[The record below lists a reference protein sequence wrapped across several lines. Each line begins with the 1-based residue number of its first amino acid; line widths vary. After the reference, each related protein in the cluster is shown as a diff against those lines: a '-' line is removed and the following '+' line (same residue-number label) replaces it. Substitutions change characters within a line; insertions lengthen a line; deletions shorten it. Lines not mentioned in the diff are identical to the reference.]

1 MGSEVTHKQ
10 VVDFDRSCY
19 GVDGYDGE
27 IAGESGVEGWIE
39 NWSARDSE
47 EMVQREVR
55 RRQRQNRSQPPSK
68 VTRPPWEVYS
78 FFDKS
83 SYNL

>member
-1 MGSEVTHKQ
+1 M
-10 VVDFDRSCY
+10 
-19 GVDGYDGE
+19 DGNGEE
-27 IAGESGVEGWIE
+27 IAGVNEEEGWIE

-47 EMVQREVR
+47 EVVQREVH

-83 SYNL
+83 YYNL